1 MCLANCYFVNDPED
15 SPRFCDEQPGHSFH
29 QPLYIDRCLTGA
41 GRNGGIRAIVG
52 PHGPKNQVDD
62 VQVVT
67 VNAEENSSYRV
78 LARSSV
84 RRAPHKIAG
93 CHYHENLL
101 ESYSCKGV

>member
-1 MCLANCYFVNDPED
+1 M
-15 SPRFCDEQPGHSFH
+15 
-29 QPLYIDRCLTGA
+29 DRCLTGA
-41 GRNGGIRAIVG
+41 AGIEGFEAIVG
-52 PHGPKNQVDD
+52 PLGPKNQVDD

-67 VNAEENSSYRV
+67 VNAGENSSYTV